1 MRKSP
6 FSIAFTAA
14 AVVAAT
20 FTLTACDPGDD
31 VDPTLA
37 PADPAPAVTVTVTA
51 EPDGDD
57 EIGVDPDFGFTYFHD
72 AELGQT
78 FAEAGAALHMGVAG
92 AFDCPYYGT
101 LWSTEIGDTY
111 VFTNFENPDAGISF
125 FYAQTFADATGAS
138 WPRNAEGV
146 GLGSTQAEVVAAY
159 PDAVVEVVND
169 LGAGDITRILVD
181 DPDSDS
187 QYAFGI
193 TSGSPAVDLLQ
204 WGPGVGN
211 QWSHLCGGF

>member
-1 MRKSP
+1 MRKTP
-6 FSIAFTAA
+6 LTIALTAA
-14 AVVAAT
+14 AALAAAC
-20 FTLTACDPGDD
+20 TLAACDPGDD

-37 PADPAPAVTVTVTA
+37 PADPAPIVTVFVT
-51 EPDGDD
+51 EDVDE

-78 FAEAGAALHMGVAG
+78 FSEAGVALHMGVAG
-92 AFDCPYYGT
+92 AFDCPHYGT

-111 VFTNFENPDAGISF
+111 AFTDFENPSAGISF
-125 FYAQTFADATGAS
+125 FYSQTFSDATGAS

-187 QYAFGI
+187 RYAFGI
-193 TSGSPAVDLLQ
+193 TADATAVNLLQ
-204 WGPGVGN
+204 WGPDAGN
-211 QWSHLCGGF
+211 QWSHLCTGF